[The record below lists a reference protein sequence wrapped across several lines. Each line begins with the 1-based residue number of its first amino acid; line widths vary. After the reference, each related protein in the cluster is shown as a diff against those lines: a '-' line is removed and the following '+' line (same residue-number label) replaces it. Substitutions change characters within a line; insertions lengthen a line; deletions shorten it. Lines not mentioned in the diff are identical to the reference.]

1 MMVTTLLSI
10 FSLAFWSVMV
20 ASQDLKSSLVTAVTH
35 VASDHYPTPTAT
47 ADYGA
52 SDVIVDLATNSSID
66 AVGVI
71 PPEKDIRLSCH
82 GLSLYLSKNEPIT
95 YYLIGHCGGVY
106 DKPHDNRCSYLD
118 LDLCYVNID
127 GNIRPSKLGGFSTHC
142 YDCTYYTSSGRNML
156 SCRCDGGHDEDHLV
170 DNTIV
175 LDDIVGVKNG
185 FLSCYDY
192 TNFECPYA
200 DEPPL

>member
-1 MMVTTLLSI
+1 MENPLLNLVVCNFPFTYHTFTIPKTSTSRLSPKPTGPALFSLINYKHTAKQYETSKMMVTTLLSI

-118 LDLCYVNID
+118 LDL
-127 GNIRPSKLGGFSTHC
+127 
-142 YDCTYYTSSGRNML
+142 
-156 SCRCDGGHDEDHLV
+156 
-170 DNTIV
+170 
-175 LDDIVGVKNG
+175 
-185 FLSCYDY
+185 
-192 TNFECPYA
+192 
-200 DEPPL
+200 